1 MRNRRMPSIALRL
14 VLATLAAVALA
25 GCSAAT
31 IVNALVSVGQLD
43 IRNAVA
49 YGDHPRQKLD
59 VYVPR
64 AAAPGPRPLVVFF
77 YGGSWQTGERGQYLF
92 VAEAIASLGAVVV
105 VPDYRVYPEVVF
117 PAFLDD
123 AAMAVAW
130 SRKHAGELGADPDHV
145 FLMGHSAGAH
155 IAAMLALDPQYLERV
170 GESPRRIAGV
180 VGLAGPY
187 DFLPLESENLRR
199 IFAPES
205 TIARTQPIN
214 FASAGAPPML
224 LATGTED
231 TTVNPRNTAR
241 LAARLKS
248 LGVPVTEIRYAGLN
262 HYTLVGYL
270 AAPLRDRETLF
281 ADIARFLRE
290 R

>member
-1 MRNRRMPSIALRL
+1 MPS
-14 VLATLAAVALA
+14 LAARLFLAALAAIALA
-25 GCSAAT
+25 GCSAT
-31 IVNALVSVGQLD
+31 TLLNALVSVGQLD
-43 IRNAVA
+43 VRNAVA
-49 YGDHPRQKLD
+49 YGEHPRQKLD

-64 AAAPGPRPLVVFF
+64 AAAPGPRPLVIFF

-92 VAEAIASLGAVVV
+92 VAEAIASLGAVAV

-130 SRKHAGELGADPDHV
+130 SRKHAREFGADPDHV

-187 DFLPLESENLRR
+187 DFLPLTSENLKR

-214 FASAGAPPML
+214 FASRGAPPML
-224 LATGTED
+224 LATGAED

-241 LAARLKS
+241 LAAKLKS
-248 LGVPVTEIRYAGLN
+248 LGVPVTEIRYAGLD

-270 AAPLRDRETLF
+270 AAPVRDRETVF
-281 ADIARFLRE
+281 ADIARFLGE

>member
-1 MRNRRMPSIALRL
+1 MPSIAARL
-14 VLATLAAVALA
+14 LFVSLAALALA
-25 GCSAAT
+25 GCSATT
-31 IVNALVSVGQLD
+31 IVNALVPVGQLE

-59 VYVPR
+59 VYIPR
-64 AAAPGPRPLVVFF
+64 ATAPGPRPLVVFF

-92 VAEAIASLGAVVV
+92 VAEAIASLGAVAV
-105 VPDYRVYPEVVF
+105 VPDYRVYPEVLF
-117 PAFLDD
+117 PVFLDD

-130 SRKHAGELGADPDHV
+130 ARRHAAELGADPDHV

-155 IAAMLALDPQYLERV
+155 IAAMLALDPQYLERA
-170 GESPRRIAGV
+170 GDSAKRIAGV

-187 DFLPLESENLRR
+187 DFLPLKSENLKR
-199 IFAPES
+199 IFAPDEA
-205 TIARTQPIN
+205 IARTQPIN

-224 LATGTED
+224 LATGDED

-270 AAPLRDRETLF
+270 AAPLRDRESVF